1 MTNTKMAGIAMLVP
15 ALLLAGCSESD
26 VKEVR
31 DWMAKVKA
39 ETKPGVKPLPE
50 PKEFVPYAYRQKDVV
65 DPFSQN
71 KLLVELA
78 KVAEASN
85 NPLKPDTRRPKELL
99 ENYPLDTMRMVGAMQ
114 KGGANYGLL
123 QIDKAVYQVKVG
135 QRIGQN
141 YGLVTRVSDGAVD
154 IRETVQDAAG
164 EWVERMTKLELQ
176 ESKETHK

>member
-1 MTNTKMAGIAMLVP
+1 MMKMPSLALLMAS
-15 ALLLAGCSESD
+15 LLLAGCSDSD

-31 DWMAKVKA
+31 DWMAQVKA
-39 ETKPGVKPLPE
+39 ETKPAVKPLPE
-50 PKEFVPYAYRQKDVV
+50 PKEFVPFAYSQKEVV
-65 DPFSQN
+65 DPFSPN

-78 KVAEASN
+78 KAAEASN
-85 NPLKPDTRRPKELL
+85 NPLKPDTSRPKELL
-99 ENYPLDTMRMVGAMQ
+99 ENYPLDTMHMVGAMQ

-123 QIDKAVYQVKVG
+123 QIDKAVFQVRVG

-176 ESKETHK
+176 ESKETGK

>member
-1 MTNTKMAGIAMLVP
+1 MPGLALLLP
-15 ALLLAGCSESD
+15 ALLLAGCGDSD

-31 DWMAKVKA
+31 DWMAAVKA
-39 ETKPGVKPLPE
+39 ETRPAVKPLPE
-50 PKEFVPYAYRQKDVV
+50 PKEFVPFAYGQKEVV

-78 KVAEASN
+78 KAAEASH
-85 NPLKPDTRRPKELL
+85 NPLKPDTSRPKELL
-99 ENYPLDTMRMVGAMQ
+99 ENYPLDTMRMVGAIQ
-114 KGGANYGLL
+114 KGGVNYGLL
-123 QIDKAVYQVKVG
+123 QIDKAVFQVRVG

-141 YGLVTRVSDGAVD
+141 FGLVTRVSDGGVD

-176 ESKETHK
+176 ESKETGK